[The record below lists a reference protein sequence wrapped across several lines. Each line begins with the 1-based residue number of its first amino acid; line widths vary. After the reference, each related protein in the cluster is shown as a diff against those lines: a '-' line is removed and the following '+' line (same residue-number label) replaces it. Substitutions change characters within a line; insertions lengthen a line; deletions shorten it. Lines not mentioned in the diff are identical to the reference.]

1 MRVEYMN
8 ASLSGAAARSAPAGR
23 WLAPGPLHTLRAGT
37 LAMDIA
43 PAAGGRIAALA
54 SVDAAGR
61 RMDWLA
67 PMPASCLRDGFD
79 GLAWPK
85 AGCYPLLP
93 FSNRIRDGR
102 FHWAGR
108 EIRLAPHP
116 GQDHAMH
123 GVAHAR
129 AWQVDA
135 LTAASAELSLHYVPV
150 AGDWPW
156 PFVATQ
162 RLVLTPD
169 GLHAEMVLRNAGDS
183 AMPAGGGFHPYF
195 ARTPGMRMQFEADTV
210 WPVDAG
216 EVATGRQPISR
227 REDFREARPLPAES
241 FSVYYSGWRQLAEV
255 RHASGAVL
263 TLRADDPLDHF
274 ILHAPGGAD
283 YFCLEPVSHVAD
295 AINLSAQGWEGTG
308 LRALAP
314 GEALHLRMRL
324 LLAAA

>member
-1 MRVEYMN
+1 M
-8 ASLSGAAARSAPAGR
+8 
-23 WLAPGPLHTLRAGT
+23 
-37 LAMDIA
+37 
-43 PAAGGRIAALA
+43 
-54 SVDAAGR
+54 
-61 RMDWLA
+61 
-67 PMPASCLRDGFD
+67 
-79 GLAWPK
+79 
-85 AGCYPLLP
+85 
-93 FSNRIRDGR
+93 
-102 FHWAGR
+102 
-108 EIRLAPHP
+108 
-116 GQDHAMH
+116 
-123 GVAHAR
+123 
-129 AWQVDA
+129 
-135 LTAASAELSLHYVPV
+135 
-150 AGDWPW
+150 
-156 PFVATQ
+156 
-162 RLVLTPD
+162 LTPD

-195 ARTPGMRMQFEADTV
+195 ARTPGMRVQFEADTV

-227 REDFREARPLPAES
+227 REDFRDAHPLPAES

-295 AINLSAQGWEGTG
+295 AINLAAQGWDGTG

>member
-1 MRVEYMN
+1 MN
-8 ASLSGAAARSAPAGR
+8 ASLSGAAARSAPDGR
-23 WLAPGPLHTLRAGT
+23 WLAPGPVHTLHAGT

-195 ARTPGMRMQFEADTV
+195 ARTPGMRVQFEADTV

-241 FSVYYSGWRQLAEV
+241 FSVYYSGWRQLADV

-283 YFCLEPVSHVAD
+283 YFCLEPVSHVSD
-295 AINLSAQGWEGTG
+295 AINLAAQGWDGTG
-308 LRALAP
+308 LRVLAP
-314 GEALHLRMRL
+314 GAELRLRMQLRL
-324 LLAAA
+324 APACA